1 MFQLPQRLQVVNGLS
16 PIEAGVRLIP
26 FSLAAPF
33 GSVITAGIAKS
44 LKVPLVHMILCASA
58 LQVIGFAL
66 LSTLPNGHSVIP
78 AQYGYEFIAGFG
90 CGINISML
98 VLITPFCVQERDKG
112 THYEIPPFFA
122 TTVTW
127 D

>member
-16 PIEAGVRLIP
+16 PIQAGVRFIP

-33 GSVITAGIAKS
+33 GSVVSAIMAKAAK
-44 LKVPLVHMILCASA
+44 LPLVYMIMFAAA

-66 LSTLPNGHSVIP
+66 LSTLATTKAVSP
-78 AQYGYEFIAGFG
+78 AQYGYQIIAGFG
-90 CGINISML
+90 CGVNISML

-112 THYEIPPFFA
+112 NE
-122 TTVTW
+122 
-127 D
+127 